1 MAKILVADDNPKLLR
16 LICRNLGQSLEPT
29 PQLLE
34 AADGK
39 AAIRLA
45 WKEKP
50 DLCLL
55 DSNMP
60 VFSGEQVCRELRRDA
75 ETASLRIL
83 LLRSSF
89 PRPGEFSL
97 TDGYLVKPF
106 TLVELLDKVEQ
117 LLG

>member
-1 MAKILVADDNPKLLR
+1 MAKILVADDNPKLLE
-16 LICRNLGQSLEPT
+16 LISRNLGQCLAPT

-34 AADGK
+34 ATDGK
-39 AAIRLA
+39 EAIRLA

-50 DLCLL
+50 DLCLM

-60 VFSGEQVCRELRRDA
+60 VFGGEQVCRELRRDA

-97 TDGYLVKPF
+97 ADGYLVKPF